1 MPTTLSLFAAVL
13 TLTAPIPK
21 DEPLN
26 PEVVSPR
33 QAILLRDGRVQREL
47 GLTAEKRIALIDFF
61 EAWDEKASSFLGS
74 LYPASGRPPTKE
86 QADANKKEHDEFLGK
101 HKERMRAAVAAI
113 LTAAQHARLKELE
126 RRFLSLFAFQLP
138 DVAAELKLSAEQLKA
153 IRKVVV
159 EYRAKY
165 EDEYNSRRKPS
176 GLSPFDLAKPYLKTI
191 DESLTAAQRTRMTE
205 LLGAEPKLVTTGT
218 PKARETLDHAV
229 LRSPEFFLR

>member
-1 MPTTLSLFAAVL
+1 MPTTLALFALVL

-33 QAILLRDGRVQREL
+33 QAILLRDSRVQREL
-47 GLTAEKRIALIDFF
+47 GLTADKRIALIDFF
-61 EAWDEKASSFLGS
+61 EAWDEEATSFLGS
-74 LYPASGRPPTKE
+74 LYPPSGPPRTKE
-86 QADANKKEHDEFLGK
+86 QADAKKKEHDEFIAK
-101 HKERMRAAVAAI
+101 QKEKMRTAVAAN

-138 DVAAELKLSAEQLKA
+138 DVAAELKLTAEQLTA

-159 EYRAKY
+159 EYRVKY
-165 EDEYNSRRKPS
+165 EDEYNSRRKPT
-176 GLSPFDLAKPYLKTI
+176 GQSPFDLAKPYLKTI

-205 LLGAEPKLVTTGT
+205 LLGAEPKLVNTGT

-229 LRSPEFFLR
+229 LRSPEFVPR

>member
-1 MPTTLSLFAAVL
+1 MPTLSLFALVL

-26 PEVVSPR
+26 SAVVSPR
-33 QAILLRDGRVQREL
+33 QAILLRDSRVQREL
-47 GLTAEKRIALIDFF
+47 GLTADKRIALLDFF
-61 EAWDEKASSFLGS
+61 EAWDEEATSFLGS
-74 LYPASGRPPTKE
+74 LYPPSGPPQTKE
-86 QADANKKEHDEFLGK
+86 QADAKKKEHDEFIGK
-101 HKERMRAAVAAI
+101 QKEKMRTAVAAH

-153 IRKVVV
+153 IRTVVV
-159 EYRAKY
+159 EYRVKY
-165 EDEYNSRRKPS
+165 EEEYNSRRKPS

-205 LLGAEPKLVTTGT
+205 LLGAEPKQATTGT
-218 PKARETLDHAV
+218 AKARETIDHAV
-229 LRSPEFFLR
+229 LRSPEFFPR